1 MHRLW
6 WKLHKGWT
14 EGKPKKTILLF
25 SPLAFYLCKGLSYG
39 LGYIKLWL
47 IKYIF
52 YVKILVTYLPY
63 KIYLVSLHS
72 DMIENEAKYQIKVIH
87 VHFLHGHKNFYFG
100 SVAAIYKRFSEK
112 DIGVGQEYL
121 RHQLLHDGNHYIN
134 DKVIIIRS
142 RLLR

>member
-1 MHRLW
+1 MLD
-6 WKLHKGWT
+6 
-14 EGKPKKTILLF
+14 ENKKQVT
-25 SPLAFYLCKGLSYG
+25 
-39 LGYIKLWL
+39 
-47 IKYIF
+47 
-52 YVKILVTYLPY
+52 KIV
-63 KIYLVSLHS
+63 
-72 DMIENEAKYQIKVIH
+72 H
-87 VHFLHGHKNFYFG
+87 VHFIHRHKNFYFG